1 MPAKVVFLD
10 DNEDLRLLLS
20 ILLKAKL
27 GLDCLGLSRVQE
39 LDSHLVEI
47 LCCEAAILDVNL
59 GSGQPGGLEAYQ
71 WLKKHDFKGKIIFLT
86 GHANSDPDVLKVS
99 GLGVELLEKPLDTD
113 RLFASMRA
121 GGYR

>member
-10 DNEDLRLLLS
+10 DSEDLRLLLS

-39 LDSHLVEI
+39 FDSHLVEI
-47 LCCEAAILDVNL
+47 LCCEAAILDINL
-59 GSGQPGGLEAYQ
+59 GLGQPSGLDAYA
-71 WLKKHDFKGKIIFLT
+71 WLKKHEFKGKIIFLT
-86 GHANSDPDVLKVS
+86 GHANSDPDVVRAS
-99 GLGVELLEKPLDTD
+99 ELGVELLEKPLDTA

-121 GGYR
+121 GGLR